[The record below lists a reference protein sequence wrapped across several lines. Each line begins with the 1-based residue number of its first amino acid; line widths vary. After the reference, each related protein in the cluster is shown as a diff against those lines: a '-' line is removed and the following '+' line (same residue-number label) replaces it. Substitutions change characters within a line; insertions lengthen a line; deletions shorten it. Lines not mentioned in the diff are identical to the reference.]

1 VVSCKACLALRRPP
15 TSIDQFVDS
24 VDSHDWLAN
33 PPLGSIVRQ
42 YVESMRSQRYTELT
56 IRHYLS
62 ALAHFNH
69 WALSRPVAVADIGET
84 AIREFI
90 GLHLPVCACQKP
102 CFRGRLEIAAAL
114 RRLLKLLKQLDEA
127 KSSVS
132 TSTPVSTE
140 LLGFQHYLADMCGL
154 AMSTCSY
161 RLRIVRLFLDA
172 HFGVDPVDLSLLS
185 PQCVD
190 DWIIGLTLRYRPS
203 SLGVIR
209 ASLRSYFR
217 YRALRGNPTESLSA
231 ALPVLARCDEA
242 KLIRTMTSAQL
253 ERFLRSFDLTQPT
266 GLRDFAMARCLS
278 DLGLRGQEV
287 TQLTLDDID
296 WRAGTLTL
304 RKTKG
309 QRVRVLPL
317 PVATGTA
324 VAKYLRNGR
333 PTTCNRRLFV
343 RHVAPFDEP
352 LGRHA
357 AANAMNRAFARSG
370 LGSQFA
376 GTHVLRRT
384 LATRLQ
390 RCGSSLKDIADL
402 LGHRELRTTARY
414 AQVDFERLRRIA
426 LPWAGR
432 QL

>member
-1 VVSCKACLALRRPP
+1 MLL
-15 TSIDQFVDS
+15 QQ
-24 VDSHDWLAN
+24 L
-33 PPLGSIVRQ
+33 
-42 YVESMRSQRYTELT
+42 VET
-56 IRHYLS
+56 
-62 ALAHFNH
+62 
-69 WALSRPVAVADIGET
+69 
-84 AIREFI
+84 
-90 GLHLPVCACQKP
+90 
-102 CFRGRLEIAAAL
+102 
-114 RRLLKLLKQLDEA
+114 
-127 KSSVS
+127 KSSS
-132 TSTPVSTE
+132 TSTPASTE
-140 LLGFQHYLADMCGL
+140 LLGFQYYLVDMCGL

-161 RLRIVRLFLDA
+161 RLRVVRLFLDA
-172 HFGVDPVDLSLLS
+172 HFGVDPIDLSLLS
-185 PQCVD
+185 PQCVE
-190 DWIIGLTLRYRPS
+190 DWIIGLTKRYRPG

-217 YRALRGNPTESLSA
+217 YLTLRGNPTESLSA
-231 ALPVLARCDEA
+231 ALPVFARCDEA
-242 KLIRTMTSAQL
+242 KLIKTMTAAQL

-304 RKTKG
+304 RKTKV
-309 QRVRVLPL
+309 QRVRALPL
-317 PVATGTA
+317 PATTGTA
-324 VAKYLRNGR
+324 IAKYLRNGR
-333 PTTCNRRLFV
+333 PKTCNRRLFV

-357 AANAMNRAFARSG
+357 AANAMNRAFTRSG
-370 LGSQFA
+370 LGSQFS

-390 RCGSSLKDIADL
+390 RCGSSLKAIADL
-402 LGHRELRTTARY
+402 LGHRELRTTTRY

>member
-1 VVSCKACLALRRPP
+1 
-15 TSIDQFVDS
+15 
-24 VDSHDWLAN
+24 
-33 PPLGSIVRQ
+33 
-42 YVESMRSQRYTELT
+42 MRGHRYSELT

-69 WALSRPVAVADIGET
+69 WAVSRPLDVANIGET

-90 GLHLPVCACQKP
+90 GLHLPICACPKP
-102 CFRGRLEIAAAL
+102 CFRGRLEIGAAL
-114 RRLLKLLKQLDEA
+114 RLLLMLLQHLVET
-127 KSSVS
+127 KSSS
-132 TSTPVSTE
+132 TSTPASTE
-140 LLGFQHYLADMCGL
+140 LLGFQHYLVDMCGL
-154 AMSTCSY
+154 AMSTCAY
-161 RLRIVRLFLDA
+161 RLRVVRLFLDA
-172 HFGVDPVDLSLLS
+172 HFGVDPIDLALLS
-185 PQCVD
+185 PQCVE
-190 DWIIGLTLRYRPS
+190 DWVIGLTKRYRPG

-217 YRALRGNPTESLSA
+217 YLTLRGNPTESLSA
-231 ALPVLARCDEA
+231 ALPVFARCDEA
-242 KLIRTMTSAQL
+242 KLIKTMTAAQL

-309 QRVRVLPL
+309 QRVRALPL
-317 PVATGTA
+317 PATTGTA
-324 VAKYLRNGR
+324 IAKYLRNGR
-333 PTTCNRRLFV
+333 PKTCDRRLFV

-357 AANAMNRAFARSG
+357 AANAMNRAFTRSG
-370 LGSQFA
+370 LGSQFS

-390 RCGSSLKDIADL
+390 RCGSSLKAIADL
-402 LGHRELRTTARY
+402 LGHRELRTTTRY

>member
-1 VVSCKACLALRRPP
+1 
-15 TSIDQFVDS
+15 
-24 VDSHDWLAN
+24 
-33 PPLGSIVRQ
+33 
-42 YVESMRSQRYTELT
+42 M
-56 IRHYLS
+56 
-62 ALAHFNH
+62 
-69 WALSRPVAVADIGET
+69 
-84 AIREFI
+84 
-90 GLHLPVCACQKP
+90 
-102 CFRGRLEIAAAL
+102 
-114 RRLLKLLKQLDEA
+114 
-127 KSSVS
+127 
-132 TSTPVSTE
+132 
-140 LLGFQHYLADMCGL
+140 
-154 AMSTCSY
+154 
-161 RLRIVRLFLDA
+161 RLFLDA
-172 HFGVDPVDLSLLS
+172 HFGVHRIDLSLLS

-190 DWIIGLTLRYRPS
+190 DWIIGLTQRYRPG

-209 ASLRSYFR
+209 ASLQSYFR

-242 KLIRTMTSAQL
+242 KLIKTMTGAQL

-317 PVATGTA
+317 PVTTGTA
-324 VAKYLRNGR
+324 IAKYLRNGR
-333 PTTCNRRLFV
+333 PKTCNRRLFV
-343 RHVAPFDEP
+343 RHVAPFDEL

-357 AANAMNRAFARSG
+357 AANAMNRAFTRSG
-370 LGSQFA
+370 LGSQFN

-390 RCGSSLKDIADL
+390 RCGSSLKAIADL
-402 LGHRELRTTARY
+402 LGHRELRTTTRY

>member
-1 VVSCKACLALRRPP
+1 
-15 TSIDQFVDS
+15 
-24 VDSHDWLAN
+24 
-33 PPLGSIVRQ
+33 
-42 YVESMRSQRYTELT
+42 MRNQRYSELT

-69 WALSRPVAVADIGET
+69 WAVSRPLAVANISET
-84 AIREFI
+84 AIKEFI
-90 GLHLPVCACQKP
+90 GVHLPTCDCPKP
-102 CFRGRLEIAAAL
+102 CFRGPLEAGAAL
-114 RRLLKLLKQLDEA
+114 RRLLMLLQQRVEA
-127 KSSVS
+127 ESSS

-161 RLRIVRLFLDA
+161 RLRVVRLFLDA
-172 HFGVDPVDLSLLS
+172 HFGFDPIDLSLLS
-185 PQCVD
+185 PQCVE
-190 DWIIGLTLRYRPS
+190 DWIIGLVQRYRPG

-209 ASLRSYFR
+209 ASLQSYFR
-217 YRALRGNPTESLSA
+217 YRALRGNRTQSLSA

-242 KLIRTMTSAQL
+242 KLIKTMTAAQL
-253 ERFLRSFDLTQPT
+253 ERFLRAFDLTQPT
-266 GLRDFAMARCLS
+266 GMRDFAMAHCLS
-278 DLGLRGQEV
+278 DLGLRGHEV
-287 TQLTLDDID
+287 IQLMLDDID

-317 PVATGTA
+317 PAATGTA
-324 VAKYLRNGR
+324 IAKYLRNGR
-333 PTTCNRRLFV
+333 PKTCNRRLFV

-357 AANAMNRAFARSG
+357 AAIAMNRAFTRSG
-370 LGSQFA
+370 LDSQFS

-384 LATRLQ
+384 LATRLH
-390 RCGSSLKDIADL
+390 RCGTSLKSIADL
-402 LGHRELRTTARY
+402 LGHRELRTTSRY

>member
-1 VVSCKACLALRRPP
+1 
-15 TSIDQFVDS
+15 
-24 VDSHDWLAN
+24 
-33 PPLGSIVRQ
+33 
-42 YVESMRSQRYTELT
+42 MRNQRFSELT

-69 WALSRPVAVADIGET
+69 WAVSRPLAVADIGET
-84 AIREFI
+84 ATREFI
-90 GLHLPVCACQKP
+90 GGHLPTCSCPKP
-102 CFRGRLEIAAAL
+102 CFRGPLEIGAAL
-114 RRLLKLLKQLDEA
+114 RRLLMLLQQLVQAEL
-127 KSSVS
+127 SP

-161 RLRIVRLFLDA
+161 RLRVVRPFLDA
-172 HFGVDPVDLSLLS
+172 HFGVDPIDLSLLS
-185 PQCVD
+185 PQCVE
-190 DWIIGLTLRYRPS
+190 DWIIGLAKRYRPG

-209 ASLRSYFR
+209 ASLQSYFR
-217 YRALRGNPTESLSA
+217 YRALCGNPTESLSA

-242 KLIRTMTSAQL
+242 KLIKTMTAAQL
-253 ERFLRSFDLTQPT
+253 ERFLRSFDLAQPT
-266 GLRDFAMARCLS
+266 GLRDLAMAHCLS

-287 TQLTLDDID
+287 IQLTLDDID
-296 WRAGTLTL
+296 WRAGTITL

-309 QRVRVLPL
+309 QRVRILPL
-317 PVATGTA
+317 PVTTGTA
-324 VAKYLRNGR
+324 IAKYLRSGR
-333 PTTCNRRLFV
+333 PKTCDRRLFV

-357 AANAMNRAFARSG
+357 AANAMNRAFTRSG
-370 LGSQFA
+370 LGTQFS
-376 GTHVLRRT
+376 GTHVFRRT

-390 RCGSSLKDIADL
+390 RCGSSLKAIADL
-402 LGHRELRTTARY
+402 LGHRELRTTTRY

>member
-1 VVSCKACLALRRPP
+1 M
-15 TSIDQFVDS
+15 SIDQFIAS
-24 VDSHDWLAN
+24 LSRPDWLATR
-33 PPLGSIVRQ
+33 PLASIIPQ
-42 YVESMRSQRYTELT
+42 YVESMQRQRYCEFT

-69 WALSRPVAVADIGET
+69 WAVSRPLTVSNIGET

-90 GLHLPVCACQKP
+90 GMHLPTCGCPNP
-102 CFRGRLEIAAAL
+102 CFRGHLEIAAAL
-114 RRLLKLLKQLDEA
+114 RRLLMLLDQLGERE
-127 KSSVS
+127 SSRS
-132 TSTPVSTE
+132 ASTPVSTE
-140 LLGFQHYLADMCGL
+140 LLGFRHYLVDMCGL

-161 RLRIVRLFLDA
+161 RLRVVRLFLDA
-172 HFGVDPVDLSLLS
+172 HFGGDPIDLSLLS
-185 PQCVD
+185 PQRVD
-190 DWIIGLTLRYRPS
+190 DWIIGLAQRYRPS

-209 ASLRSYFR
+209 ASLQSYFR
-217 YRALRGNPTESLSA
+217 YRALCGDSTSALSA
-231 ALPVLARCDEA
+231 ALPVLPRYDEA
-242 KLIRTMTSAQL
+242 KLIKTMTGAEL
-253 ERFLRSFDLTQPT
+253 ERFLRSFDLTQST

-287 TQLTLDDID
+287 TQLALDDID

-317 PVATGTA
+317 PVSTGSA
-324 VAKYLRNGR
+324 IAGYLRKGR
-333 PTTCNRRLFV
+333 PKTCSRRLFV

-357 AANAMNRAFARSG
+357 AANAMNRAYIRSG
-370 LGSQFA
+370 LGGQFS

-390 RCGSSLKDIADL
+390 RGGSSLKAIADL
-402 LGHRELRTTARY
+402 LGHRELRTTTRY
-414 AQVDFERLRRIA
+414 AKIDFERLRRIA

>member
-1 VVSCKACLALRRPP
+1 M
-15 TSIDQFVDS
+15 Q
-24 VDSHDWLAN
+24 
-33 PPLGSIVRQ
+33 
-42 YVESMRSQRYTELT
+42 SQRYSELT

-69 WALSRPVAVADIGET
+69 WADSRPLAVANIGET

-90 GLHLPVCACQKP
+90 GVHLPICACPKP
-102 CFRGRLEIAAAL
+102 CFRGRLEIGAAL
-114 RRLLKLLKQLDEA
+114 RRLLLLLQQLVEA
-127 KSSVS
+127 KPSSA
-132 TSTPVSTE
+132 STPVSTE
-140 LLGFQHYLADMCGL
+140 LLGFEHYLADMCGL
-154 AMSTCSY
+154 AVSTSSY
-161 RLRIVRLFLDA
+161 RLRIVRSFLDA
-172 HFGVDPVDLSLLS
+172 HFGVNPIDLSLLS
-185 PQCVD
+185 PQCVE
-190 DWIIGLTLRYRPS
+190 DWIIGFTQRYRPS

-217 YRALRGNPTESLSA
+217 YLTLRGNPTNSLSA
-231 ALPVLARCDEA
+231 ALPVLARCHEV
-242 KLIRTMTSAQL
+242 KLIKTMTGAQL
-253 ERFLRSFDLTQPT
+253 EGFLRSFDLTQPT

-304 RKTKG
+304 RKTKV

-317 PVATGTA
+317 PVITGTA
-324 VAKYLRNGR
+324 IAKYLRSGR
-333 PTTCNRRLFV
+333 PETCNRRLFV
-343 RHVAPFDEP
+343 RHVAPVDEP

-357 AANAMNRAFARSG
+357 AANAMNRAFTRSG
-370 LGSQFA
+370 LGSQFS

-390 RCGSSLKDIADL
+390 GCGSSLKAIADL
-402 LGHRELRTTARY
+402 LGHRELRTATRY

-426 LPWAGR
+426 LPWTGR

>member
-1 VVSCKACLALRRPP
+1 M
-15 TSIDQFVDS
+15 Q
-24 VDSHDWLAN
+24 
-33 PPLGSIVRQ
+33 
-42 YVESMRSQRYTELT
+42 SQRYSELT

-62 ALAHFNH
+62 AVAHFNH
-69 WALSRPVAVADIGET
+69 WAVSRPLAVANIGET

-90 GLHLPVCACQKP
+90 GLHLPICACPKP
-102 CFRGRLEIAAAL
+102 CFRGRLEIGAAL
-114 RRLLKLLKQLDEA
+114 RRLLMLLQPLVEGKPP
-127 KSSVS
+127 S

-161 RLRIVRLFLDA
+161 RLRVVRSFLDA
-172 HFGVDPVDLSLLS
+172 HFGVDPIDLSLLS
-185 PQCVD
+185 PQCVE
-190 DWIIGLTLRYRPS
+190 DWIIGLTQRYRPG

-217 YRALRGNPTESLSA
+217 YLTLRGNPTESLSA

-242 KLIRTMTSAQL
+242 KLIKTMTAAQL
-253 ERFLRSFDLTQPT
+253 EEFLRSFDLTQPT

-287 TQLTLDDID
+287 TRLALDDID

-304 RKTKG
+304 RKTKV

-317 PVATGTA
+317 PVTTGTA
-324 VAKYLRNGR
+324 IAKYLRNGR
-333 PTTCNRRLFV
+333 PKTCNRRLFV

-352 LGRHA
+352 LGRHV
-357 AANAMNRAFARSG
+357 AANAMNRAFTRSG
-370 LGSQFA
+370 LGSQFS

-390 RCGSSLKDIADL
+390 RCGSSLKAIADL
-402 LGHRELRTTARY
+402 LGHMELRTTTRY